1 MLRFNFPCLNLS
13 DLSLVHYEKFPL
25 IWLAA
30 MVSLVSFS
38 KFSIEMRSDLTNIQG
53 QLRCY
58 LANDIQS
65 CMTKLFKY
73 ANFCFPIGHFAQM
86 RDEEISRGIK
96 RTHQIFKVPVGE
108 KII

>member
-25 IWLAA
+25 IWLDAI
-30 MVSLVSFS
+30 VSLVSFS
-38 KFSIEMRSDLTNIQG
+38 KFSIEMRSGLMTTQG

-58 LANDIQS
+58 LANYIQS

-73 ANFCFPIGHFAQM
+73 ADFCFPIGHFA
-86 RDEEISRGIK
+86 
-96 RTHQIFKVPVGE
+96 
-108 KII
+108 